1 MVSPLLAD
9 PHYVVKD
16 PAGAVSNVELR
27 LFSSG
32 KPTINRI
39 GRSIQRINR
48 AVRHVE
54 TGPSYNR
61 RYEWPIRAVVL
72 ADDRARL
79 QILETL
85 LSTGARTH
93 LILEDRM
100 RTIPFESAPQK
111 QGIAGT
117 GFTIDTFTMGFAQYA
132 VNFILDANPVE
143 FLDKGTDQDRY
154 LINGT
159 FTEIPGISV

>member
-32 KPTINRI
+32 KPAINRI

-48 AVRHVE
+48 AGRHIE

-61 RYEWPIRAVVL
+61 RYEWPIRAVVF
-72 ADDRARL
+72 ADDKARL
-79 QILETL
+79 QILEML
-85 LSTGARTH
+85 LSTGTRTH